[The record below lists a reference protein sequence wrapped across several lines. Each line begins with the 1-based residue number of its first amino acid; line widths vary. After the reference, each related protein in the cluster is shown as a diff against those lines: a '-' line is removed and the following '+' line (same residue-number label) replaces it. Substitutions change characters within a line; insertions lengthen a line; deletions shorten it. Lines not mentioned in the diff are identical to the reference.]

1 MSILINRFE
10 IKEIIKAPATVQIE
24 NKTAILIKDHTTDK
38 IVSFIQLENDKEKNK
53 EVAALIIGAI
63 ETWVGNNEAENQ
75 HEEI

>member
-38 IVSFIQLENDKEKNK
+38 IISFIQLENDRKKNK
-53 EVAALIIGAI
+53 EIAALIIEAI
-63 ETWVGNNEAENQ
+63 ETWVESNEAENQ

>member
-10 IKEIIKAPATVQIE
+10 IKEIIKAPANVQIE

-38 IVSFIQLENDKEKNK
+38 IVSFVQLENDKEKNK
-53 EVAALIIGAI
+53 EVATLIIGAI
-63 ETWVGNNEAENQ
+63 ETWVESNEAENQ

>member
-10 IKEIIKAPATVQIE
+10 IKEIIKAPANVQIE
-24 NKTAILIKDHTTDK
+24 NKTTILIKDHTTDK

-53 EVAALIIGAI
+53 EIAALIIGAI
-63 ETWVGNNEAENQ
+63 ETWVESNEAENQ